1 MMDFKE
7 ELNAKVKIVD
17 EYMEKFLPPAERYP
31 SVIFE
36 AMRYSVFA
44 GGKRLRPIIGMEEG
58 KAFGAAV

>member
-1 MMDFKE
+1 MDFKE

-44 GGKRLRPIIGMEEG
+44 GGKGLDR
-58 KAFGAAV
+58 